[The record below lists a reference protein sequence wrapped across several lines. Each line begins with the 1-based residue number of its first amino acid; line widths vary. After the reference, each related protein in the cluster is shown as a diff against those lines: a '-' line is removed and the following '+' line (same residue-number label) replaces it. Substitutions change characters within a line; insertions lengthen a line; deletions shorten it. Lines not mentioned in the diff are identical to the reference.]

1 VSVTPAHLIE
11 DVLGP
16 SLRVVF
22 CGTALGAASLAAK
35 AYYAHPRNRFW
46 PMLHEV
52 GLTPTQFAPRD
63 YARMLDLGI
72 GLTDLCKFA
81 SGNDDQLPKNA
92 FDTAALRAK
101 IEKHRPDVLAFTSKT
116 GGRAFCGPKADLG
129 WQAPLPDGTLVYV
142 LPSTSPSA
150 NGPWVATRHHW
161 HLLAQALRDR

>member
-1 VSVTPAHLIE
+1 MLAAPTHLIE
-11 DVLGP
+11 DVLAP
-16 SLRVVF
+16 NLRVVF

-52 GLTPTQFAPRD
+52 GLTPTLFCPRN
-63 YARMLDLGI
+63 YARVLDLGI

-92 FDTAALRAK
+92 FDVAALRAK
-101 IEKHRPDVLAFTSKT
+101 IERYRPDVLAFTSKT

-129 WQAPLPDGTLVYV
+129 W
-142 LPSTSPSA
+142 
-150 NGPWVATRHHW
+150 
-161 HLLAQALRDR
+161 